1 VITLSYWLTVSDEGL
16 GNIALNR
23 QNQAANFRKEI
34 KAIQGEAETLEL
46 EAGVA
51 LWLRENRKEI
61 LRAMIEAMRAET
73 SESSGGV
80 ALWLRE
86 ILEKEGKH
94 LERVEE
100 MRPREN
106 AA

>member
-16 GNIALNR
+16 GNIALAR

-34 KAIQGEAETLEL
+34 KEMQGEAETLEV

-61 LRAMIEAMRAET
+61 LRAMLDAMQAET
-73 SESSGGV
+73 GDAEAGV
-80 ALWLRE
+80 ALWIGE
-86 ILEKEGKH
+86 ILRAGKH
-94 LERVEE
+94 LERVAEIGS
-100 MRPREN
+100 REN